1 MSLLKVLV
9 VEDSPTMRQLIA
21 FALKPLKD
29 CEIVEA
35 TDGLDGLKKLNEQ
48 QFSIAL
54 IDINMPLMDGL
65 KLIRLMKENSRNRQ
79 IPVVII
85 STEGG
90 EVVKEKARALGVNA
104 YITKP
109 IKAANVLQTVRSL
122 IAAPPS
128 ATATPAR
135 AT

>member
-1 MSLLKVLV
+1 MAIKVLV
-9 VEDSPTMRQLIA
+9 VEDSPTMRQLIT
-21 FALKPLKD
+21 FALRPLKD

-35 TDGLDGLKKLNEQ
+35 TDGLDGLKKINEQ
-48 QFSIAL
+48 IFSIAL
-54 IDINMPLMDGL
+54 VDINMPLMDGL
-65 KLIRLMKENSRNRQ
+65 KLVRLIKEDPRNRQ

-90 EVVKEKARALGVNA
+90 EVVKERALALGVSA

-122 IAAPPS
+122 LGP
-128 ATATPAR
+128 TAS
-135 AT
+135 

>member
-1 MSLLKVLV
+1 MMAIKVLV

-35 TDGLDGLKKLNEQ
+35 TDGLDGLKKISEQ
-48 QFSIAL
+48 TFQIAL

-65 KLIRLMKENSRNRQ
+65 KLVRLMKDDPKNRQ
-79 IPVVII
+79 VPVVII

-90 EVVKEKARALGVNA
+90 EVVKEKALALGVNA

-109 IKAANVLQTVRSL
+109 IKAANVLQTVRAL
-122 IAAPPS
+122 VAAS
-128 ATATPAR
+128 SS
-135 AT
+135 

>member
-1 MSLLKVLV
+1 MPTIKVLV

-29 CEIVEA
+29 CQIVEA
-35 TDGLDGLKKLNEQ
+35 TDGLDGLKKLTEHT
-48 QFSIAL
+48 FSIAL

-65 KLIRLMKENSRNRQ
+65 KLVRLMKDDPKNRQ
-79 IPVVII
+79 VPVIII

-90 EVVKEKARALGVNA
+90 EVVKEKALALGVNA

-109 IKAANVLQTVRSL
+109 IKAANVLQTVRTLVAS
-122 IAAPPS
+122 IS
-128 ATATPAR
+128 S
-135 AT
+135 